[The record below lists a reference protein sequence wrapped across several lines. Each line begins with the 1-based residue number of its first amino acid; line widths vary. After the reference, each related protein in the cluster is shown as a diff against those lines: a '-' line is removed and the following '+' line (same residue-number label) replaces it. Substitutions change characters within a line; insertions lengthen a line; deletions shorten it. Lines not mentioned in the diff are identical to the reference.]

1 MLKKL
6 IRYFDSYGGDINIVI
21 IGLGIAILCLL
32 IILVLL
38 LLEKNPA
45 KTVVPHVVL
54 DYKKVLK
61 STTTINYVE
70 PQPINVPVHSG
81 DTVNIIEDAVDNDK
95 TELLV

>member
-1 MLKKL
+1 MIKRL

-21 IGLGIAILCLL
+21 IGLGVAILCLL
-32 IILVLL
+32 IILILL

-45 KTVVPHVVL
+45 KKQVPHAVL

-61 STTTINYVE
+61 SVSVVPDIE
-70 PQPINVPVHSG
+70 PQRINVPVHNG
-81 DTVNIIEDAVDNDK
+81 NTVNIIEDVVDNDK